1 MNLVEQYLS
10 DIGAIRATHAGTGE
24 TSYYPALSNL
34 LNEIGQS
41 LSPKVRCVMQLQNK
55 GAGMPDGGLFTADQL
70 RVKAL
75 KEQADK
81 NPLSIVS
88 PSRGVIEIKAP
99 DYDLQKLAG
108 SDQIRRYWEQYRLVL
123 ITNYRAFALIGCAP
137 DGKPAM
143 LESFELA
150 SSEQAFWNLVAHPRS
165 FPKELG
171 ERCEEY
177 LRRVMLH
184 NAPLSSPQEVA
195 ALLASYARDAKARI
209 ESAELPALSGL
220 RSGLEDALG
229 LQFTGDKGEHFFRS
243 TLIQTLFYG
252 IFSAWVLWTRKGR
265 AAAADSPSQK
275 NAFSMAL
282 KESSS
287 GYQTASDRFDWCSA
301 VWHLRVPM
309 IRALFGQIATP
320 ERLGPLGLKEVLD
333 WTGAA
338 LNRVDADAFF
348 AAFDEGHAVQY
359 FYEPF
364 LQAFDPELRKEL
376 GVWYT
381 PSEIVDYQVERVDT
395 VLREELDIPDGLADP
410 RVIVLDPCCGTGAYV
425 RSVLDRIA
433 KTLKEKHGDGLIAQ
447 DLKTAATSRVYG
459 FEILPAPFVIAHLQI
474 GLLLENLGAP
484 LSESSDERAGI
495 YLTNALTGWE
505 PPKEKPK
512 QLILMPELEQERD
525 AANLVKQQ
533 KKILVVLGNPP
544 YNGFAGVS
552 PEEENDLVKPYK
564 GGLVSEWGIKK
575 FNLDDLYIRFF
586 RLAEKRIAEHSGIGV
601 VSFIS
606 NFSYL
611 QDASYVVMRQRFLK
625 EFDRLWFDSLNGDSR
640 ETGKKTPDGNPD
652 PSVFSTDWNR
662 EGIRVGTAI
671 ALLVKKGAKRGATR
685 PEEEKLVRFRQF
697 WGTHKREDLLASL
710 ASDNL
715 NASYEQTTP
724 TQDNRYSFCSSTV
737 STAYLSWPKIV
748 DLCEVPP
755 FNGPV
760 ERRGNSL
767 IVYPDQRDRLCLL
780 KKYLDRNVSDEEM
793 STLVP
798 EFMKSS
804 GEFKAEKA
812 RKLLFE
818 KASFDKNRIVRYP
831 FKPYDMRLAYLDA
844 DIQPLFSRPS
854 PQLIAQAFPSN
865 AFFVTR
871 DTADKDPEGPPFLF
885 SPVICDYDCI
895 SGHAR
900 HFPLLLKRDAKK
912 NKSEEKKEK
921 GVDAK
926 IYQQGD
932 LLAEDMTTANLSA
945 SARSYLQALKLPD
958 PDTDT
963 PTAELIWYH
972 ALAIGY
978 SPAYLSEN
986 SDGIRQDWPRIPL
999 PATKEALLASAE
1011 LGRSIAALLDSEM
1024 QVPGVTCGKIR
1035 DDLKAIALCQRVD
1048 NKQIN
1053 PDAGDLELTAGWGH
1067 AGKEGVTMPGRGR
1080 VEVSSGSTG
1089 CIDVY
1094 LNSDV
1099 CWKNI
1104 PQATWEMTIGGYQVL
1119 KKWLS
1124 YREKS
1129 LLSRSLTLAEA
1140 RYFSETARRLT
1151 ALIALYPS
1159 LDENYRSVVK

>member
-1 MNLVEQYLS
+1 MNLVEQYLA
-10 DIGAIRATHAGTGE
+10 DMGAIRATHAGTGE

-34 LNEIGQS
+34 LNAIGTS

-75 KEQADK
+75 KEQTDK
-81 NPLSIVS
+81 NPLSILS
-88 PSRGVIEIKAP
+88 PSRGVIEIKSP

-137 DGKPAM
+137 DGKPAL
-143 LESFELA
+143 LERFELA
-150 SSEQAFWNLVAHPRS
+150 SSEQDFWDLIAHPRS
-165 FPKELG
+165 FPKDLG

-184 NAPLSSPQEVA
+184 NAPLSSPQDVA

-209 ESAELPALSGL
+209 ESAELPALAGL

-265 AAAADSPSQK
+265 AADSDNPSQK
-275 NAFSMAL
+275 NAFSMAI

-287 GYQTASDRFDWCSA
+287 GYQTASDRFDWYSA

-395 VLREELDIPDGLADP
+395 VLREELNIPDGLADP

-474 GLLLENLGAP
+474 GILLENLGAP

-533 KKILVVLGNPP
+533 KKILVILGNPP

-564 GGLVSEWGIKK
+564 EGLVSEWGVKK

-640 ETGKKTPDGNPD
+640 ETGKKTPDGKPD

-671 ALLVKKGAKRGATR
+671 ALLVKKGAKRGASS
-685 PEEEKLVRFRQF
+685 PKKEKLVRFRQF

-710 ASDNL
+710 SSQSL
-715 NASYEQTTP
+715 NDSYEQTTP
-724 TQDNRYSFCSSTV
+724 TQDNRFSFCSSTV
-737 STAYLSWPKIV
+737 STAYLSWSKIV

-755 FNGPV
+755 SNGLM
-760 ERRGNSL
+760 EKRGGALMADDRDALEKRMRHYYDRSVRWEELKSSNHPLTHDAARYDAQVAREKVLKTEDYQEANLRKYALRPYDNRWCYYSTVRPLWNEPRPTLYAQCWEGNRFLLTRLNCSKDNEGSPLFYTSL
-767 IVYPDQRDRLCLL
+767 ICDDHCMTPDAVAIPFQQ
-780 KKYLDRNVSDEEM
+780 KKMPHQNDL
-793 STLVP
+793 
-798 EFMKSS
+798 FA
-804 GEFKAEKA
+804 GE
-812 RKLLFE
+812 
-818 KASFDKNRIVRYP
+818 
-831 FKPYDMRLAYLDA
+831 
-844 DIQPLFSRPS
+844 
-854 PQLIAQAFPSN
+854 
-865 AFFVTR
+865 
-871 DTADKDPEGPPFLF
+871 
-885 SPVICDYDCI
+885 PV
-895 SGHAR
+895 
-900 HFPLLLKRDAKK
+900 
-912 NKSEEKKEK
+912 
-921 GVDAK
+921 
-926 IYQQGD
+926 
-932 LLAEDMTTANLSA
+932 TTANLSVF
-945 SARSYLQALKLPD
+945 ARDYLKSLGLSSPD
-958 PDTDT
+958 ETPDT
-963 PTAELIWYH
+963 LWHH

-986 SDGIRQDWPRIPL
+986 ADGIRQDWPRIPL

-1011 LGRSIAALLDSEM
+1011 LGRSIAALLDSET
-1024 QVPGVTCGKIR
+1024 QVAGVTCGKIR
-1035 DDLKAIALCQRVD
+1035 DDLKAVALCQRVD

-1080 VEVSSGSTG
+1080 VEPSVGSAG

-1094 LNSDV
+1094 LNGDV
-1099 CWKNI
+1099 CWKYI

-1124 YREKS
+1124 YREKP
-1129 LLSRSLTLAEA
+1129 LLGRSLTLTEA
-1140 RYFSETARRLT
+1140 RTLTETARRLS
-1151 ALIALYPS
+1151 ALITLYPC
-1159 LDENYRSVVK
+1159 LDENYRNAIS